1 MVVAEL
7 VSLGPVEQYRPR
19 RGVYGISLGSGSG
32 HLIICLAVTGRRARW
47 SCTVGV
53 MGERRGWVSERG
65 GDSQADTE
73 EEDGDIDA
81 LPSPT
86 ASEKLLYADEQRVDS
101 VTFHLPTPPP
111 SSLPALLCR
120 YSQRVHDAHVPR
132 WTRDPSCI
140 MVVLSDAQWR
150 TNTPGLLVLSA
161 QGRTLGN
168 KRRLPVKESGRG
180 GCNTHLLHSLPPPRP
195 GFVVSDHWRRDPRAF
210 TPPPR
215 RVCFHVDN

>member
-1 MVVAEL
+1 MEHERTLPDMVVAEL

-101 VTFHLPTPPP
+101 VTFHLPNPPLF
-111 SSLPALLCR
+111 SA
-120 YSQRVHDAHVPR
+120 RVIMQVQS
-132 WTRDPSCI
+132 TRARRARSAMDSGPLVYNGCAEWCTMANKHAGFARFIRSGTHI
-140 MVVLSDAQWR
+140 RQQAQVTR
-150 TNTPGLLVLSA
+150 
-161 QGRTLGN
+161 
-168 KRRLPVKESGRG
+168 
-180 GCNTHLLHSLPPPRP
+180 
-195 GFVVSDHWRRDPRAF
+195 
-210 TPPPR
+210 
-215 RVCFHVDN
+215 

>member
-7 VSLGPVEQYRPR
+7 GRLGPVEQHRPR

-81 LPSPT
+81 LHSPT

-101 VTFHLPTPPP
+101 VTFHLPKKKKKIQPP
-111 SSLPALLCR
+111 LLCPR
-120 YSQRVHDAHVPR
+120 YYAGTVNACTTRTFRDGLGTPRV
-132 WTRDPSCI
+132 
-140 MVVLSDAQWR
+140 QWM
-150 TNTPGLLVLSA
+150 
-161 QGRTLGN
+161 
-168 KRRLPVKESGRG
+168 
-180 GCNTHLLHSLPPPRP
+180 C
-195 GFVVSDHWRRDPRAF
+195 
-210 TPPPR
+210 
-215 RVCFHVDN
+215 